1 MKQIKKQIKDWLA
14 LRFIIAAR
22 RLTSW
27 GLVDDLLVEAEK
39 LLRSYMKGD
48 Y

>member
-1 MKQIKKQIKDWLA
+1 MDMKQIKDWLA
-14 LRFIIAAR
+14 LRFIVAAR

-27 GLVDDLLVEAEK
+27 GFVDDHLAEAERV
-39 LLRSYMKGD
+39 LRLHIKGG